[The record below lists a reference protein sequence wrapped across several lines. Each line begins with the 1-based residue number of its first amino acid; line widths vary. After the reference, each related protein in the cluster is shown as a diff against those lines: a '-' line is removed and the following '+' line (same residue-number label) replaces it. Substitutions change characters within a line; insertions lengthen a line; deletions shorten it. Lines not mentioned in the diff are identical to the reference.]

1 MKKLSILGSTGS
13 IGTQTLD
20 IVRNN
25 PDEFRVVGLT
35 ANKNIELLKKQI
47 NEFEPESVAVMD
59 SEKADL
65 LKEEVGIN
73 VYSGIEGIIRI
84 AALDNEDTVV
94 NALVGSVGVRPTVE
108 AIKNK
113 KNIALANKETLVT
126 AGSVVM
132 EEARKND
139 VRLMPIDSEHSAIFQ
154 CLNKEINNNLKYNNK
169 NAIKNYNFNDK
180 KINDENK
187 FNQNNA
193 RIINE
198 CNDVVNKITITASGG
213 PFRSYSK
220 KQLENV
226 NVQDSLKHPTWNM
239 GNKITI
245 DSATLM
251 NKGFEVIEA
260 HWLYDIP
267 YEKVEVVVHP
277 QSIIHSLV
285 EFKDNSTLAQLSL
298 PDMKLPIQYALSYP
312 KRLPLNIK
320 KLNLMEMKNFS
331 FEKPNFELFP
341 CLKYAYDAGN
351 KSGTLPAVLNAAN
364 EAAVYAFLD
373 NKIKFLDIPRL
384 INKMMQDHKIIEN
397 PDLNQILEVDKKIK
411 EETRKIIE
419 QQGLIH

>member
-20 IVRNN
+20 IVKNN

-35 ANKNIELLKKQI
+35 ANKNIELLKNQI
-47 NEFEPESVAVMD
+47 NEFKPEAVGVMD
-59 SEKADL
+59 EEKADL
-65 LKEEVGIN
+65 LKQNVDIN
-73 VYSGIEGIIRI
+73 VYSGIEGIIKI
-84 AALDNEDTVV
+84 AALNEIDTVV
-94 NALVGSVGVRPTVE
+94 NSLVGSIGVKPTVE
-108 AIKNK
+108 AIRNK

-132 EEARKND
+132 EEVKKNN

-154 CLNKEINNNLKYNNK
+154 CLNN
-169 NAIKNYNFNDK
+169 
-180 KINDENK
+180 ENV
-187 FNQNNA
+187 
-193 RIINE
+193 
-198 CNDVVNKITITASGG
+198 NDVNEITITASGG
-213 PFRSYSK
+213 PFKNYSK
-220 KQLENV
+220 AQLENV
-226 NVQDSLKHPTWNM
+226 TVQDALRHPTWNM

-267 YEKVEVVVHP
+267 YEKVEVVIHP

-320 KLNLMEMKNFS
+320 KLNLMEVKNLS

-373 NKIKFLDIPRL
+373 NKIKFLDIHRL
-384 INKMMQDHKIIEN
+384 INKMMQKHNIIKN
-397 PDLNQILEVDKKIK
+397 PNLNQILDVDKKIK
-411 EETRKIIE
+411 EETQEIIE
-419 QQGLIH
+419 NKVEITN

>member
-1 MKKLSILGSTGS
+1 MKNISILGSTGS

-20 IVRNN
+20 IVKNN

-35 ANKNIELLKKQI
+35 ANKNIELLKNQI
-47 NEFEPESVAVMD
+47 NEFKPEAVGVMD
-59 SEKADL
+59 EEKADL
-65 LKEEVGIN
+65 LKQNVDIN
-73 VYSGIEGIIRI
+73 VYSGIEGIIKI
-84 AALDNEDTVV
+84 AALNEIDTVV
-94 NALVGSVGVRPTVE
+94 NSLVGSIGVKPTVE
-108 AIKNK
+108 AIRNK

-132 EEARKND
+132 EEVKKNN

-154 CLNKEINNNLKYNNK
+154 CLNN
-169 NAIKNYNFNDK
+169 
-180 KINDENK
+180 ENV
-187 FNQNNA
+187 
-193 RIINE
+193 
-198 CNDVVNKITITASGG
+198 NDVNEITITASGG
-213 PFRSYSK
+213 PFKNYSK
-220 KQLENV
+220 AQLENV
-226 NVQDSLKHPTWNM
+226 TVQDALRHPTWNM

-267 YEKVEVVVHP
+267 YEKVEVVIHP

-320 KLNLMEMKNFS
+320 KLNLMEVKNLS

-341 CLKYAYDAGN
+341 CLGYAYDSGN

-373 NKIKFLDIPRL
+373 NKIKFLDIHRL
-384 INKMMQDHKIIEN
+384 INKMMQKHNIIKN
-397 PDLNQILEVDKKIK
+397 PNLNQILDVDKKIK
-411 EETRKIIE
+411 EETQEIIE
-419 QQGLIH
+419 NKVEITN